1 MITNPT
7 IYWCFL
13 GLQLLSHHLHGD
25 LLLAAGGAHAVEGG
39 GQVLHKQ
46 GLVQVSPYLAP
57 STLSGSWIGMLGRV
71 ESQAEL
77 D

>member
-46 GLVQVSPYLAP
+46 AGPGEPIFGSFHTFWFLDWLA
-57 STLSGSWIGMLGRV
+57 W
-71 ESQAEL
+71 
-77 D
+77 